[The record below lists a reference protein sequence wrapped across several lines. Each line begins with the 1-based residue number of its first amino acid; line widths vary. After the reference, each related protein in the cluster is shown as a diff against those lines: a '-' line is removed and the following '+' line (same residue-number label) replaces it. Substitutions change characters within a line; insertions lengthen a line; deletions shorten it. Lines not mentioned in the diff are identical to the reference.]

1 MTTRRR
7 FTEEFKEEAAN
18 QVIVA
23 GHSVADVAARLGVS
37 GKSLYNW
44 VRKYEKPKEQ
54 RVSEDDTQSELRRLR
69 AELKRVT
76 QERDILKKATVY
88 FAKESE

>member
-23 GHSVADVAARLGVS
+23 GHSVADVAAR
-37 GKSLYNW
+37 
-44 VRKYEKPKEQ
+44 
-54 RVSEDDTQSELRRLR
+54 
-69 AELKRVT
+69 
-76 QERDILKKATVY
+76 
-88 FAKESE
+88 